1 MRETGVFKT
10 ESGTIFRVSQE
21 DDGHLWVETLKSS
34 LWEPAPIG
42 MAGLRIAS
50 STTRLNQRQ
59 IDSLPR

>member
-1 MRETGVFKT
+1 MRDIGVYKT

-21 DDGHLWVETLKSS
+21 EDGHLWVETLKSS

-42 MAGLRIAS
+42 MAGLRVAS
-50 STTRLNQRQ
+50 STTRLSQRQ